1 MMKRKSKKNKRSHA
15 GASTLISEGSLV
27 EGSLHCENDLRIDG
41 GFYGTIESQG
51 NVIIGERAVT
61 RSNISAKEVVIAG
74 KVYGDISAAGKLII
88 TPTGQM
94 HGDVTASSLVI
105 MEGGILNGASH
116 MEESTAQSEKTESS
130 GMEELLP
137 LQRPEAG

>member
-1 MMKRKSKKNKRSHA
+1 MKKKSRKNKHTHSA
-15 GASTLISEGSLV
+15 ASTLISEGSLV

-61 RSNISAKEVVIAG
+61 RSNISAREVVIAG
-74 KVYGDISAAGKLII
+74 KVYGDITAAGKLII

-116 MEESTAQSEKTESS
+116 MEESPANPEIAEGS
-130 GMEELLP
+130 GMEEFVP